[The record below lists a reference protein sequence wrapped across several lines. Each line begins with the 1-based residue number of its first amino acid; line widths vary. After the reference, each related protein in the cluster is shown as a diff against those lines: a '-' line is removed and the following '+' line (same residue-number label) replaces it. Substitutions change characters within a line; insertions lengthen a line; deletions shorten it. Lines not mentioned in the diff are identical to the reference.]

1 MTSRLRSRVRSFLI
15 PDYDELALFAMS
27 FTCIL
32 LIATGLPAEWDSL
45 HLTFSVSDLG
55 VFAIYLLFAAGLVLS
70 FYHAFSNRRKTLVE
84 KKLMLFFA
92 VLINAF
98 SGIWGGTYLLL
109 REWGLLNIFPI
120 WNIINGA
127 LLMGMLRGGVL
138 SENNISDTNVTFPEL
153 LVGSVGVSL
162 LYFFCHVIFRLNWA
176 GTFSICVIYATN
188 ANGII
193 VSFILRKRSQ
203 IGHAS

>member
-1 MTSRLRSRVRSFLI
+1 MI
-15 PDYDELALFAMS
+15 PDYDELAPFAMS

-32 LIATGLPAEWDSL
+32 LIATGLAAEWDSF
-45 HLTFSVSDLG
+45 HISFSVSDLG
-55 VFAIYLLFAAGLVLS
+55 VFVIYLLFAAGLVLS

-120 WNIINGA
+120 WNIINGV

-138 SENNISDTNVTFPEL
+138 NETNISDENVTFPEL
-153 LVGSVGVSL
+153 LVGSMGVSL
-162 LYFFCHVIFRLNWA
+162 LYFFCHFIFQLNWA
-176 GTFSICVIYATN
+176 GTFSICVTYATN
-188 ANGII
+188 ANGLI
-193 VSFILRKRSQ
+193 VSFILRRRSQ
-203 IGHAS
+203 ISQAS